1 MRSSLAVLSVFPVA
15 LPRAVPCLFDP
26 VFCHLFGHLLASQI
40 LDKHPQ
46 RLGQAQYG
54 EYSKYN
60 SYS

>member
-15 LPRAVPCLFDP
+15 FPRAVPCLFDP

-46 RLGQAQYG
+46 RLGLAWGVQQV
-54 EYSKYN
+54 
-60 SYS
+60 